1 MIIGLSFAFASS
13 WKLSLVMLATIP
25 CMGLGAALNAVV
37 MLGGE
42 FDEKKDVA
50 ESQLIASEAVQNIRT
65 LRSCGAQAW
74 VLRNYTAASIG
85 PLARRRTMAIKQGIS
100 FGVSQGML
108 FPCYGLGFWY
118 GTKLMID
125 DGLPYSNMLKA
136 ILCVI
141 FAAWGMGEAL
151 GFMPD
156 INEAKT
162 AAHDVFELLDTPS
175 RIDPITA
182 PVGAIQ
188 DDGDGSISF
197 NNVHFAYPQRP
208 DVPILQGL
216 SFTVKKGQKVALV
229 GPSGGGKSTVIAL
242 LERFYD
248 PSQGSILIG
257 GKHEL
262 AKMDVTWW
270 RQQIGYVGQEPVM
283 FDLTL
288 ADNVKYGCVSA
299 VAESDLAEVA
309 AASNMD
315 FIKKGSNNSLEWTS
329 PLGPRGG
336 LLSGGQKQRAAIAR
350 AQLRKPRIMLFDE
363 ATSALD
369 SNSEKLV
376 QAALERSMV
385 GRTSFT
391 IAHRLSTIVDSDVIL
406 VIAQGRL
413 VEQGS
418 HAELMQK
425 NGVYYSQYM
434 QGQGSH

>member
-1 MIIGLSFAFASS
+1 
-13 WKLSLVMLATIP
+13 
-25 CMGLGAALNAVV
+25 
-37 MLGGE
+37 
-42 FDEKKDVA
+42 
-50 ESQLIASEAVQNIRT
+50 
-65 LRSCGAQAW
+65 
-74 VLRNYTAASIG
+74 
-85 PLARRRTMAIKQGIS
+85 
-100 FGVSQGML
+100 
-108 FPCYGLGFWY
+108 
-118 GTKLMID
+118 
-125 DGLPYSNMLKA
+125 
-136 ILCVI
+136 
-141 FAAWGMGEAL
+141 
-151 GFMPD
+151 
-156 INEAKT
+156 
-162 AAHDVFELLDTPS
+162 
-175 RIDPITA
+175 
-182 PVGAIQ
+182 
-188 DDGDGSISF
+188 
-197 NNVHFAYPQRP
+197 
-208 DVPILQGL
+208 VPILQGL